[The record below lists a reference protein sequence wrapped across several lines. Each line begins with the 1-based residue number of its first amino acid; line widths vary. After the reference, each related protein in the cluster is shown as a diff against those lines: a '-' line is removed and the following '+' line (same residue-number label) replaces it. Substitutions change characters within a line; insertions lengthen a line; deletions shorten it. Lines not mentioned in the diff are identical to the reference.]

1 MKKEI
6 SFNAFEMNCISHL
19 SPGLWRYPN
28 DKALCY
34 KDMEYW
40 QNIARIAQ
48 KGLFDA
54 VFIADVMGIY
64 EQYRGNDISALKTAL
79 QVPVNDPLSLA
90 VIGAGASEH
99 VGFGITAGV
108 PFEHPFAFARRLS
121 TLDHLSKG
129 RIGWNI
135 VTGYLPSANRNM
147 GSTELP
153 HDERYELADEYM
165 EVIYKLLEGSWED
178 DAVILDRLSGDFANP
193 AKIHHIAHH
202 GKYFDVPGI
211 HLCEPSIQRTPV
223 LFQAGNSPVG
233 RKFSA
238 KHAEA
243 IFISPPSKEYA
254 KIAVKQIR
262 DELVKANRE
271 PNSAKI
277 YVLATIITDASDAL
291 AQAKYKDLLSY
302 ASTEGSLV
310 LNSGWLGVDL
320 SRYELDDKLTN
331 IKSNAMLAQVEA
343 LSNSTT
349 KSGDE
354 WTLRDL
360 LALTGIGAQGVK
372 FVGGA
377 KKVADELEE
386 FIAYSGADGFNLA
399 YATTP
404 GTFVDV
410 VEFIVP
416 ELQSRGSY
424 KHEYRQGSLRH
435 KLFGAG
441 DRLPSSHI
449 GSQYRVGGSKSTI
462 NDFVGTGRFKH
473 KKEQDYAI

>member
-54 VFIADVMGIY
+54 VFIADVLGIY

-108 PFEHPFAFARRLS
+108 PFENPFAFARRLS
-121 TLDHLSKG
+121 TLDHLTKG

-223 LFQAGNSPVG
+223 LFQAGNSPMG

-243 IFISPPSKEYA
+243 IFIAPPSKEYA
-254 KIAVKQIR
+254 KIAVEQIR

-360 LALTGIGAQGVK
+360 LALTGIGAQGIK

-404 GTFVDV
+404 GTFLDV

-441 DRLPSSHI
+441 DRLPSTHI

-462 NDFVGTGRFKH
+462 NDFASTGRFKH

>member
-40 QNIARIAQ
+40 QNIAQIAER
-48 KGLFDA
+48 GLFDA
-54 VFIADVMGIY
+54 VFIADVIGVY
-64 EQYRGNDISALKTAL
+64 DQYASNDIAALKTAL

-90 VIGAGASEH
+90 VIGAAATKNL
-99 VGFGITAGV
+99 GFGITAGV
-108 PFEHPFAFARRLS
+108 PFEHPFTFARRLS
-121 TLDHLSKG
+121 TLDHLTKG
-129 RIGWNI
+129 RVGWNI
-135 VTGYLPSANRNM
+135 VTGYLPSANKNM
-147 GSTELP
+147 GSSELA
-153 HDERYELADEYM
+153 HDERYALADEYM

-178 DAVILDRLSGDFANP
+178 DAVVLDRASGDFANP
-193 AKIHHIAHH
+193 AKIHHISHH

-223 LFQAGNSPVG
+223 LFQAGNSPMG

-243 IFISPPSKEYA
+243 IFIAPPTKEYA

-262 DELVKANRE
+262 DELIRANRD

-277 YVLATIITDASDAL
+277 YILATIITDKSDDL

-302 ASTEGSLV
+302 ASTEGALV

-320 SRYELDDKLTN
+320 SRYDLDDPLTN

-343 LSNSTT
+343 LNNSTT
-349 KSGDE
+349 KGGRE

-372 FVGGA
+372 IIGGA

-386 FIAYSGADGFNLA
+386 FISYSGADGFNLA

-404 GTFVDV
+404 GTFEDV
-410 VEFIVP
+410 VNFVVP
-416 ELQSRGSY
+416 ELQSRGAY
-424 KHEYRQGSLRH
+424 KQEYRQGSLRN

-441 DRLPSSHI
+441 DRLPSSHV
-449 GSQYRVGGSKSTI
+449 GSHYRVGGGKSTI
-462 NDFVGTGRFKH
+462 NDYAGTGRFKN
-473 KKEQDYAI
+473 KKEQDYVI

>member
-28 DKALCY
+28 DKSLCY

-48 KGLFDA
+48 EGLFDA
-54 VFIADVMGIY
+54 VFIADVLGIY
-64 EQYRGNDISALKTAL
+64 EQYRGNDIGALKTAL

-178 DAVILDRLSGDFANP
+178 DAVILDKLTGDFANP

-360 LALTGIGAQGVK
+360 LALTGIGAQGIK

-410 VEFIVP
+410 VQFIVP

-449 GSQYRVGGSKSTI
+449 GSQ
-462 NDFVGTGRFKH
+462 
-473 KKEQDYAI
+473 

>member
-54 VFIADVMGIY
+54 VFIADVLGIY

-121 TLDHLSKG
+121 TLDHLTKG

-178 DAVILDRLSGDFANP
+178 DAVILDKLTGDFANP

-223 LFQAGNSPVG
+223 LFQAGNSPMG

-243 IFISPPSKEYA
+243 IFIAPPSKEYA
-254 KIAVKQIR
+254 KIAVGQIR

-271 PNSAKI
+271 SNSAKI

-441 DRLPSSHI
+441 DRLPSTHI

-462 NDFVGTGRFKH
+462 NDFAGTGRFKH